1 MGIKNLIKNLNEI
14 VIGNDDKIHLALS
27 AIFAGGSILLED
39 KPGTGKTTFAKAL
52 ANYLNLDFKRI
63 QFTSDMLPSDINGFV
78 KYINNEPHFQ
88 KGPIF
93 SNIILA
99 DELNRGNPKCQSAFM
114 EAMEEKSVTI
124 DGSTHQLPEPF
135 FVIATQNPT
144 EQVGT
149 YPLPESQLDRFM
161 ISFSMNQLNHDQE
174 KEILKQKNNNQKIN
188 SLTIDILKLMN
199 EVNQIECGDIVI
211 SYIQSLTEQ
220 TKKIK
225 FETILSTRTLLYTVQ
240 ISKALAYLN
249 QKKYVTFDE
258 VQKTFPYILKH
269 RIKNIDFGVDI
280 LGYIQKEII
289 EKVPVPR

>member
-1 MGIKNLIKNLNEI
+1 MIKSIKSNLNQFI
-14 VIGNDDKIHLALS
+14 IGNDDKIELS
-27 AIFAGGSILLED
+27 MAAIIAGGSILLED
-39 KPGTGKTTFAKAL
+39 QPGTGKTTFAKL
-52 ANYLNLDFKRI
+52 IANSLGLDFKRI

-78 KYINNEPHFQ
+78 KYINNEPNFQ

-124 DGSTHQLPEPF
+124 DGSTHNLPQPF

-161 ISFSMNQLNHDQE
+161 ISFSMNKLDHDQE
-174 KEILKQKNNNQKIN
+174 KQILKQKSNNQNIN
-188 SLTIDILKLMN
+188 SLNIDIQKTMN
-199 EVNQIECGDIVI
+199 EVNQIECNDIVI

-249 QKKYVTFDE
+249 EKKYVTFDE
-258 VQKTFPYILKH
+258 VQRTFPYILKH
-269 RIKNIDFGVDI
+269 RIKNVDFGVDI

>member
-1 MGIKNLIKNLNEI
+1 MIKSIKSNLNKFI
-14 VIGNDDKIHLALS
+14 IGNDDKIELS
-27 AIFAGGSILLED
+27 MAAIIAGGSILLED
-39 KPGTGKTTFAKAL
+39 QPGTGKTTFAKL
-52 ANYLNLDFKRI
+52 IANSLGLDFKRI

-78 KYINNEPHFQ
+78 KYINNEPNFQ

-124 DGSTHQLPEPF
+124 DGSTHNLPQPF

-161 ISFSMNQLNHDQE
+161 ISFSMNKLDHDQE
-174 KEILKQKNNNQKIN
+174 KQILKQKSNNQNIN
-188 SLTIDILKLMN
+188 SLNINIQKTMN
-199 EVNQIECGDIVI
+199 EVNQIECNDIVI

-249 QKKYVTFDE
+249 EKKYVTFDE

-269 RIKNIDFGVDI
+269 RIKNVDFGVDI

>member
-1 MGIKNLIKNLNEI
+1 MIKSIKSNLNQFI
-14 VIGNDDKIHLALS
+14 IGNDDKIELS
-27 AIFAGGSILLED
+27 MAAIIAGGSILLED
-39 KPGTGKTTFAKAL
+39 QPGTGKTTFAKL
-52 ANYLNLDFKRI
+52 IANSLGLDFKRI

-78 KYINNEPHFQ
+78 KYINNEPNFQ

-124 DGSTHQLPEPF
+124 DGSTHNLPQPF

-161 ISFSMNQLNHDQE
+161 ISFSMNKLNHDQE
-174 KEILKQKNNNQKIN
+174 KEILKQKSNNQNIN
-188 SLTIDILKLMN
+188 SLNIDIQKTMN
-199 EVNQIECGDIVI
+199 EVNQIECNDIVI

-249 QKKYVTFDE
+249 EKKYVTFDE

>member
-1 MGIKNLIKNLNEI
+1 MIKSIKSNLNQFI
-14 VIGNDDKIHLALS
+14 IGNDDKIELS
-27 AIFAGGSILLED
+27 MAAIIAGGSILLED
-39 KPGTGKTTFAKAL
+39 QPGTGKTTFAKL
-52 ANYLNLDFKRI
+52 IANSLGLNFKRI

-78 KYINNEPHFQ
+78 KYINNEPNFQ

-124 DGSTHQLPEPF
+124 DGSTHNLPQPF

-161 ISFSMNQLNHDQE
+161 ISFSMNKLDHEQE
-174 KEILKQKNNNQKIN
+174 KEILKQKSNNQNIN
-188 SLTIDILKLMN
+188 SLNIDIQKTMN
-199 EVNQIECGDIVI
+199 EVNQIECNDIVI

-249 QKKYVTFDE
+249 EKKYVTFDE

-269 RIKNIDFGVDI
+269 RIKNVDFGVDI

>member
-1 MGIKNLIKNLNEI
+1 MIKSIKSNLNQFI
-14 VIGNDDKIHLALS
+14 IGNDDKIELS
-27 AIFAGGSILLED
+27 IAAIIAGGSILLED
-39 KPGTGKTTFAKAL
+39 QPGTGKTTFAKL
-52 ANYLNLDFKRI
+52 IANSLGLDFKRI

-78 KYINNEPHFQ
+78 KYINNEPNFQ

-124 DGSTHQLPEPF
+124 DGSTHNLPQPF

-161 ISFSMNQLNHDQE
+161 ISFSMNKLNHDQE
-174 KEILKQKNNNQKIN
+174 KQILKQKNNSQNIN
-188 SLTIDILKLMN
+188 SLNIDIQKTMN
-199 EVNQIECGDIVI
+199 EVNQIECNDIVI

-225 FETILSTRTLLYTVQ
+225 FETILSTRTLIYTVQ
-240 ISKALAYLN
+240 ISKALAHLN
-249 QKKYVTFDE
+249 EKKYVTFDE

-269 RIKNIDFGVDI
+269 RIKNVDFGVDI

>member
-1 MGIKNLIKNLNEI
+1 MIKSIKLNLNQFI
-14 VIGNDDKIHLALS
+14 IGNDDKIELS
-27 AIFAGGSILLED
+27 MAAIIAGGSILLED
-39 KPGTGKTTFAKAL
+39 QPGTGKTTFAKL
-52 ANYLNLDFKRI
+52 IANSLGLDFKRI

-78 KYINNEPHFQ
+78 KYINNEPNFQ

-124 DGSTHQLPEPF
+124 DGSTHNLPQPF

-161 ISFSMNQLNHDQE
+161 ISFSMNKLNHDQE
-174 KEILKQKNNNQKIN
+174 KQILKQKSNNQNIN
-188 SLTIDILKLMN
+188 SLNIDIQKTMN
-199 EVNQIECGDIVI
+199 EVNQIECNDIVI

-249 QKKYVTFDE
+249 EKKYVTFDE

-269 RIKNIDFGVDI
+269 RIKNVDFGVDI

>member
-1 MGIKNLIKNLNEI
+1 MIKSIKSNLNQFI
-14 VIGNDDKIHLALS
+14 IGNDDKIELS
-27 AIFAGGSILLED
+27 MAAIIAGGSILLED
-39 KPGTGKTTFAKAL
+39 QPGTGKTTFAKL
-52 ANYLNLDFKRI
+52 IANSLGLDFKRI

-78 KYINNEPHFQ
+78 KYINNEPNFQ

-124 DGSTHQLPEPF
+124 DGSTHNLPQPF

-161 ISFSMNQLNHDQE
+161 ISFSMNKLNHDQE
-174 KEILKQKNNNQKIN
+174 KEILKQKNNSQNIN
-188 SLTIDILKLMN
+188 SLNIDIQKTMN
-199 EVNQIECGDIVI
+199 EVNQIECNDIVI

-249 QKKYVTFDE
+249 EKKYVTFDE

-269 RIKNIDFGVDI
+269 RIKNVDFGVDI

>member
-1 MGIKNLIKNLNEI
+1 MIKSIKSNLNQFI
-14 VIGNDDKIHLALS
+14 IGNDDKIELS
-27 AIFAGGSILLED
+27 MAAIIAGGSILLED
-39 KPGTGKTTFAKAL
+39 QPGTGKTTFAKL
-52 ANYLNLDFKRI
+52 IANSLGLNFKRI

-78 KYINNEPHFQ
+78 KYINNEPNFQ

-124 DGSTHQLPEPF
+124 DGSTHNLPQPF

-161 ISFSMNQLNHDQE
+161 ISFSMNKLNHDQE
-174 KEILKQKNNNQKIN
+174 KQILKQKNNNQNIN
-188 SLTIDILKLMN
+188 SLNIDIQKTMN
-199 EVNQIECGDIVI
+199 EVNQVECNDIVI

-249 QKKYVTFDE
+249 EKKYVTFDE

-269 RIKNIDFGVDI
+269 RIKNVDFGVDI

>member
-1 MGIKNLIKNLNEI
+1 MIKSIKSNLNQFI
-14 VIGNDDKIHLALS
+14 IGNDDKIELS
-27 AIFAGGSILLED
+27 MAAIIAGGSILLED
-39 KPGTGKTTFAKAL
+39 QPGTGKTTFAKL
-52 ANYLNLDFKRI
+52 IANSLGLDFKRI

-78 KYINNEPHFQ
+78 KYINNEPNFQ

-124 DGSTHQLPEPF
+124 DGSTHNLPQPF

-161 ISFSMNQLNHDQE
+161 ISFSMNKLNHDQE
-174 KEILKQKNNNQKIN
+174 KQILKQKSNNQDIN
-188 SLTIDILKLMN
+188 SLNIDIQKTMN
-199 EVNQIECGDIVI
+199 EVNQIECNDIVI

-240 ISKALAYLN
+240 ISKAFAYLN
-249 QKKYVTFDE
+249 EKKYVTFDE

-269 RIKNIDFGVDI
+269 RIKNIDFGADI

>member
-1 MGIKNLIKNLNEI
+1 MIKSIKSNLNQFI
-14 VIGNDDKIHLALS
+14 IGNDDKIELS
-27 AIFAGGSILLED
+27 MAAIIAGGSILLED
-39 KPGTGKTTFAKAL
+39 QPGTGKTTFAKL
-52 ANYLNLDFKRI
+52 IANSLGLDFKRI

-78 KYINNEPHFQ
+78 KYINNEPNFQ

-124 DGSTHQLPEPF
+124 DGSTHNLPQPF

-161 ISFSMNQLNHDQE
+161 ISFSMNKLNHDQE
-174 KEILKQKNNNQKIN
+174 KQILKQKSNNQDIN
-188 SLTIDILKLMN
+188 SLNIDIQKTMN
-199 EVNQIECGDIVI
+199 EVNQIECNDIVI

-249 QKKYVTFDE
+249 EKKYVTFDE
-258 VQKTFPYILKH
+258 AQKTFPYILKH

>member
-1 MGIKNLIKNLNEI
+1 MIKSIKSNLNQLI
-14 VIGNDDKIHLALS
+14 IGNDDKIELS
-27 AIFAGGSILLED
+27 MAAIIAGGSILLED
-39 KPGTGKTTFAKAL
+39 QPGTGKTTFAKL
-52 ANYLNLDFKRI
+52 IANSLGLDFKRI

-78 KYINNEPHFQ
+78 KYINNEPNFQ

-124 DGSTHQLPEPF
+124 DGSTHNLPQPF

-161 ISFSMNQLNHDQE
+161 ISFSMNKLNHDQE
-174 KEILKQKNNNQKIN
+174 KEILKQKSNNQNIN
-188 SLTIDILKLMN
+188 SLNINIQKTMN
-199 EVNQIECGDIVI
+199 EVNQIECNDIVI

-249 QKKYVTFDE
+249 EKKYVTFDE

>member
-1 MGIKNLIKNLNEI
+1 MIKSIKSNLNQFI
-14 VIGNDDKIHLALS
+14 IGNDDKIELS
-27 AIFAGGSILLED
+27 MAAIIAGGSILLED
-39 KPGTGKTTFAKAL
+39 QPGTGKTTFAKL
-52 ANYLNLDFKRI
+52 IANSLGLDFKRI

-78 KYINNEPHFQ
+78 KYINNEPNFQ

-124 DGSTHQLPEPF
+124 DGSTHNLPQPF

-161 ISFSMNQLNHDQE
+161 ISFSMNKLNHDQE
-174 KEILKQKNNNQKIN
+174 KQILKQKSNNQDIN
-188 SLTIDILKLMN
+188 SLNINIQKTMN
-199 EVNQIECGDIVI
+199 EVNQIECNDIVI

-249 QKKYVTFDE
+249 EKKYVTFDE

-269 RIKNIDFGVDI
+269 RIKNVDFGVDI

>member
-1 MGIKNLIKNLNEI
+1 MIKSIKSNLNKFI
-14 VIGNDDKIHLALS
+14 IGNDDKIELS
-27 AIFAGGSILLED
+27 MAAIIAGGSILLED
-39 KPGTGKTTFAKAL
+39 QPGTGKTTFAKL
-52 ANYLNLDFKRI
+52 IANSLGLDFKRI

-78 KYINNEPHFQ
+78 KYINNEPNFQ

-124 DGSTHQLPEPF
+124 DGSTHNLPQPF

-161 ISFSMNQLNHDQE
+161 ISFSMNKLNHDQE
-174 KEILKQKNNNQKIN
+174 KEILKQKSNNQSIN
-188 SLTIDILKLMN
+188 SLNIDIQKTMD
-199 EVNQIECGDIVI
+199 EVNQIECNDIVI

-249 QKKYVTFDE
+249 EKKYVTFDE

-269 RIKNIDFGVDI
+269 RIKNVDFGVDI

>member
-1 MGIKNLIKNLNEI
+1 MIKSITSNLNQFI
-14 VIGNDDKIHLALS
+14 IGNDDKIELS
-27 AIFAGGSILLED
+27 MAAIIAGGSILLED
-39 KPGTGKTTFAKAL
+39 QPGTGKTTFAKL
-52 ANYLNLDFKRI
+52 IANSLGLDFKRI

-78 KYINNEPHFQ
+78 KYINNEPNFQ

-124 DGSTHQLPEPF
+124 DGSTHNLPQPF

-161 ISFSMNQLNHDQE
+161 ISFSMNKLNHNQE
-174 KEILKQKNNNQKIN
+174 KEILKQKSNNQNIN
-188 SLTIDILKLMN
+188 SLNINIQKTMN
-199 EVNQIECGDIVI
+199 EVNQIECNDIVI

-249 QKKYVTFDE
+249 EKKYVTFDE

-269 RIKNIDFGVDI
+269 RIKNVDFGVDI

>member
-1 MGIKNLIKNLNEI
+1 MIKSIKSNLNQFI
-14 VIGNDDKIHLALS
+14 IGNDDKIELS
-27 AIFAGGSILLED
+27 MAAIIAGGSILLED
-39 KPGTGKTTFAKAL
+39 QPGTGKTTFAKL
-52 ANYLNLDFKRI
+52 IANSLGLDFKRI

-78 KYINNEPHFQ
+78 KYINNEPNFQ

-124 DGSTHQLPEPF
+124 DGSTHNLPQPF

-161 ISFSMNQLNHDQE
+161 ISFSMNKLDHDQE
-174 KEILKQKNNNQKIN
+174 KEILKQKSNNQNIN
-188 SLTIDILKLMN
+188 SLNIDIQKTMN
-199 EVNQIECGDIVI
+199 EVNQIECNDIVI

-249 QKKYVTFDE
+249 EKKYVTFDE

-269 RIKNIDFGVDI
+269 RIKNVDFGVDI